1 MASRLV
7 ERDTS
12 YLFTVKQ
19 RSNKSLKDYLG
30 RFYKAML
37 EIPGVEP
44 KVAVAVAKQGVLANS
59 PFFNSI
65 SKSRLATM
73 EELCEK
79 AEKYVLQEENINAR
93 RENEGKAKF
102 TQGEQSN

>member
-1 MASRLV
+1 MASRPV

-19 RSNKSLKDYLG
+19 RSNESLKDYLG

-44 KVAVAVAKQGVLANS
+44 KVAVAVAK
-59 PFFNSI
+59 
-65 SKSRLATM
+65 
-73 EELCEK
+73 
-79 AEKYVLQEENINAR
+79 
-93 RENEGKAKF
+93 
-102 TQGEQSN
+102 